1 MMDAYQLNLTL
12 CQRCSSRLNNLA
24 VADWESKMTEAKSEK
39 GWIVRFGQLG
49 ILRAGGNGARSEGQL
64 RDTDSRSARLLG
76 ADEARWDQKSYK
88 HTTRG
93 LRASR

>member
-1 MMDAYQLNLTL
+1 
-12 CQRCSSRLNNLA
+12 
-24 VADWESKMTEAKSEK
+24 MTEAKSK
-39 GWIVRFGQLG
+39 RGWTDIVRFGQLG

-76 ADEARWDQKSYK
+76 ADEARWDKKGYK
-88 HTTRG
+88 PHYAG